1 MATKMF
7 VRPQLK
13 PSHVLVPVK
22 MESGSVA
29 AVGALAVGD
38 MDLVVN
44 EDDVIQIGLAGP
56 QPFGGLDWSGGM
68 VGGPDWSGWPPA
80 VFHSLTILV
89 FRSVTILIHVV
100 IFYGW
105 WSRLVWLASSRFSKC
120 CNSRNCIILA
130 QNSWSSNGIAPV
142 WEARKRPNGKVDV
155 PGIASKLMVFI
166 YFDFSAWSHATTQK
180 SQSIEK
186 PSI

>member
-1 MATKMF
+1 MTKF
-7 VRPQLK
+7 RC
-13 PSHVLVPVK
+13 LV
-22 MESGSVA
+22 A
-29 AVGALAVGD
+29 
-38 MDLVVN
+38 
-44 EDDVIQIGLAGP
+44 QICLAGP
-56 QPFGGLDWSGGM
+56 RPFFLLSLFSFHFVTILRNVVAFYGS
-68 VGGPDWSGWPPA
+68 GPDWSGWPPA

-155 PGIASKLMVFI
+155 PGIASKLWFLSTLTFLRGRMRPRKKV
-166 YFDFSAWSHATTQK
+166 K
-180 SQSIEK
+180 V
-186 PSI
+186 